1 MVQNNQN
8 SDLLPMYLQAA
19 FAKKLTMYYMS
30 TLQILPIVSVI
41 IIALIAYSM
50 TNIITTIIALY
61 LSSGLFAIYL
71 GYIIVFM
78 DKRGEHATI
87 KFINNIVFQYDK
99 EQKEILLYIIH
110 YTKSDDIFPAI
121 RMESDGIYP
130 AIRNVF
136 YIKNNELILAV
147 MQYLFKPI
155 IYKSKNININL
166 FKKER

>member
-1 MVQNNQN
+1 MKQNNQN
-8 SDLLPMYLQAA
+8 SDLLPLYLQAA

-41 IIALIAYSM
+41 IIALIVYSM
-50 TNIITTIIALY
+50 TNIITTTIALY
-61 LSSGLFAIYL
+61 LYSGLFAIYL
-71 GYIIVFM
+71 GYIIVFT

-99 EQKEILLYIIH
+99 EQEEILLFIIQ
-110 YTKSDDIFPAI
+110 YTESDDVY
-121 RMESDGIYP
+121 S
-130 AIRNVF
+130 AIRNAF

-166 FKKER
+166 FTKER

>member
-1 MVQNNQN
+1 MKQNNQN
-8 SDLLPMYLQAA
+8 SDLLPLYLQAA

-41 IIALIAYSM
+41 IIALIVYSM

-99 EQKEILLYIIH
+99 EQKQILLYIIQ
-110 YTKSDDIFPAI
+110 YTESDD
-121 RMESDGIYP
+121 IYP
-130 AIRNVF
+130 AIRNAF
-136 YIKNNELILAV
+136 YLKNNELIFAV
-147 MQYLFKPI
+147 IQYLFKPI

-166 FKKER
+166 FTKEK

>member
-1 MVQNNQN
+1 MPQNNQN
-8 SDLLPMYLQAA
+8 SDLLPLYLQAA

-50 TNIITTIIALY
+50 TNIITTIITLY

-71 GYIIVFM
+71 GYIIVFT
-78 DKRGEHATI
+78 DKCGEHATI

-99 EQKEILLYIIH
+99 EQKEILLYIIQ
-110 YTKSDDIFPAI
+110 YTESDDVY
-121 RMESDGIYP
+121 S
-130 AIRNVF
+130 AIRNAF

-166 FKKER
+166 FTKER

>member
-1 MVQNNQN
+1 MKQNDQN
-8 SDLLPMYLQAA
+8 SDLLPLYLQAA

-71 GYIIVFM
+71 GYIIVFT
-78 DKRGEHATI
+78 DKCGEHATI

-99 EQKEILLYIIH
+99 EQKEILLFIIQ
-110 YTKSDDIFPAI
+110 YTESDDVYPDIFP
-121 RMESDGIYP
+121 S
-130 AIRNVF
+130 IRNAF

-166 FKKER
+166 FTKER

>member
-1 MVQNNQN
+1 MKQNDQN
-8 SDLLPMYLQAA
+8 SDLLPLYLQAA

-41 IIALIAYSM
+41 IIALIVYSM

-61 LSSGLFAIYL
+61 LSSGLVAIYL
-71 GYIIVFM
+71 GYIIVFT
-78 DKRGEHATI
+78 DKCGEHATI

-99 EQKEILLYIIH
+99 EQKEILLFIIH

-121 RMESDGIYP
+121 RN
-130 AIRNVF
+130 AF

-166 FKKER
+166 FTKER

>member
-1 MVQNNQN
+1 MKQNNQN
-8 SDLLPMYLQAA
+8 SDLLPLYLQAA

-71 GYIIVFM
+71 GYIIVFT
-78 DKRGEHATI
+78 DKCGEHATI

-99 EQKEILLYIIH
+99 EQKEILLFIIQ
-110 YTKSDDIFPAI
+110 YTESDDVYPDIFP
-121 RMESDGIYP
+121 S
-130 AIRNVF
+130 IRNAF
-136 YIKNNELILAV
+136 YLKNNELILAV
-147 MQYLFKPI
+147 IQHLFKPI

-166 FKKER
+166 FTKEK

>member
-1 MVQNNQN
+1 MTQNNQN
-8 SDLLPMYLQAA
+8 SDLLPLYLQAA

-41 IIALIAYSM
+41 IIALIVYSM

-71 GYIIVFM
+71 GYIIVFT

-99 EQKEILLYIIH
+99 EQEEILLFIIQ
-110 YTKSDDIFPAI
+110 YTESDDVYSDIFPAI
-121 RMESDGIYP
+121 RN
-130 AIRNVF
+130 AF

-166 FKKER
+166 FTKEK

>member
-1 MVQNNQN
+1 MTQNNQN
-8 SDLLPMYLQAA
+8 SDLLPLYLQAA

-41 IIALIAYSM
+41 IIALIVYSM

-61 LSSGLFAIYL
+61 LPSGLFAIYL
-71 GYIIVFM
+71 GYIIVFT
-78 DKRGEHATI
+78 DKCGEHATI

-99 EQKEILLYIIH
+99 EQKEILLFIIH

-121 RMESDGIYP
+121 RN
-130 AIRNVF
+130 AF

-166 FKKER
+166 FTKEK

>member
-1 MVQNNQN
+1 MTQNNQN
-8 SDLLPMYLQAA
+8 SDLLPLYLQAA

-41 IIALIAYSM
+41 IIALIVYSM

-99 EQKEILLYIIH
+99 EQKQILLYIIQ
-110 YTKSDDIFPAI
+110 YTESDD
-121 RMESDGIYP
+121 IYP
-130 AIRNVF
+130 AIRNAF
-136 YIKNNELILAV
+136 YLKNNELILAV

-166 FKKER
+166 FTKEK

>member
-1 MVQNNQN
+1 MKQNDQN
-8 SDLLPMYLQAA
+8 SDLLPLYLQAA

-71 GYIIVFM
+71 GYIIVFTNM
-78 DKRGEHATI
+78 RGEHATI

-99 EQKEILLYIIH
+99 EQKEILLYIIQ
-110 YTKSDDIFPAI
+110 YTESDDVY
-121 RMESDGIYP
+121 S
-130 AIRNVF
+130 AIRNAF

-166 FKKER
+166 FTKER

>member
-1 MVQNNQN
+1 MKQNNQN
-8 SDLLPMYLQAA
+8 SDLLPLYLQAA

-41 IIALIAYSM
+41 IIALIVYSM

-99 EQKEILLYIIH
+99 EQKEILLFIIQ
-110 YTKSDDIFPAI
+110 YTESDDIFPAI
-121 RMESDGIYP
+121 RN
-130 AIRNVF
+130 AF

-147 MQYLFKPI
+147 IQHLFKPI

-166 FKKER
+166 FTKEK

>member
-1 MVQNNQN
+1 MKQNNQN
-8 SDLLPMYLQAA
+8 SDLLPLYLQAA

-71 GYIIVFM
+71 GYIIVFT
-78 DKRGEHATI
+78 DKCGEHATI

-99 EQKEILLYIIH
+99 EQKEILLYIIQ
-110 YTKSDDIFPAI
+110 YTESDDVY
-121 RMESDGIYP
+121 S
-130 AIRNVF
+130 AIRNAF

-166 FKKER
+166 FTKER